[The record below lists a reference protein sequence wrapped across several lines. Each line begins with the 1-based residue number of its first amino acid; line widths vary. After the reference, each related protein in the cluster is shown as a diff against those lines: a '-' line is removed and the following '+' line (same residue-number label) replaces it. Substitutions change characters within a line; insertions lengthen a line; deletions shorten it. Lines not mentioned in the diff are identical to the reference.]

1 MPFMYIYYSYTDR
14 SIAQLVLQKYH
25 FADSRRLLCS
35 FIEMGRE
42 FVCLQITD
50 NHCPL
55 GMHPPSPPTNNE
67 LIKYLYAWRSGTLI
81 RVCSNL
87 CVVFSARRFSQKIS
101 FNINPLW
108 SNLIKDSPL
117 YSHPIFPKTQLET
130 NDTGTELRDWR
141 TTSIHETSC
150 FLDPLAH
157 GNWPKFDQ
165 IFCRCHYTTVAN
177 SFLPAGRQCHN
188 ENQRGCTALRYSK
201 FQLTRL

>member
-25 FADSRRLLCS
+25 FADIRRLLCS
-35 FIEMGRE
+35 FVEMGRE
-42 FVCLQITD
+42 FVCLQQITD

-130 NDTGTELRDWR
+130 NWHWDRTAWLKNNVDPRD
-141 TTSIHETSC
+141 
-150 FLDPLAH
+150 FLLPRSTCTRKLTKI
-157 GNWPKFDQ
+157 WPNILQ
-165 IFCRCHYTTVAN
+165 VSLYYCRKQFSPCWSAM
-177 SFLPAGRQCHN
+177 S
-188 ENQRGCTALRYSK
+188 
-201 FQLTRL
+201 